1 MGYGARQ
8 GAPKP
13 CSSRNSECDLLWKQ
27 RRCLYKQVGMKTP
40 RTIVAQLVKKPPA
53 MQETSVRSLG
63 WEDPLAKGKATHSSL
78 LAWRIPWTTVHGVA
92 KSRTRRNDSHFH
104 PGSRRT
110 QSSHGALLKRRKPG
124 HGDTP
129 RGKVATELTFL
140 PGLLRP
146 SRGHLVP
153 TCSSASPVSKG
164 FIGFLSKPRNIS
176 LFLSLLL
183 SYCQLWTTRFQYIK
197 DLKKGVNK

>member
-129 RGKVATELTFL
+129 RGKVVRDSETQGTRPCGHGGRGWSKASTSQDCWGGTERLL
-140 PGLLRP
+140 PGTP
-146 SRGHLVP
+146 G
-153 TCSSASPVSKG
+153 VS
-164 FIGFLSKPRNIS
+164 LANS
-176 LFLSLLL
+176 LSLA
-183 SYCQLWTTRFQYIK
+183 S
-197 DLKKGVNK
+197 

>member
-27 RRCLYKQVGMKTP
+27 RCCLYKQVGMKTP

-63 WEDPLAKGKATHSSL
+63 WEDPLAKGKATHSSI

-92 KSRTRRNDSHFH
+92 KSRTRLKDSHFH

-110 QSSHGALLKRRKPG
+110 QIQSWCPSKKKETWTWRHTQREGGERHRDS
-124 HGDTP
+124 GDTAVWS
-129 RGKVATELTFL
+129 RRQRLEQGVHK
-140 PGLLRP
+140 PGLLGRH
-146 SRGHLVP
+146 GK
-153 TCSSASPVSKG
+153 ASPRDSRSQPCQPLESG
-164 FIGFLSKPRNIS
+164 
-176 LFLSLLL
+176 LL
-183 SYCQLWTTRFQYIK
+183 SCFQLPSLWCSQS
-197 DLKKGVNK
+197 